1 MKKLTF
7 VVAVLLALAVQ
18 GWAKPKI
25 EVPEQHWDLGRVP
38 QKSQVSHAY
47 WIKNI
52 GDDTLK
58 NISVKP
64 G

>member
-1 MKKLTF
+1 MKKLLLVTF
-7 VVAVLLALAVQ
+7 IVMGLASIAVA
-18 GWAKPKI
+18 GPKI
-25 EVPEQHWDLGRVP
+25 SVP
-38 QKSQVSHAY
+38 QTHWNLGKVPQNCSVNHTY